1 MDSSSEKFPFNQRP
15 NKKLS
20 DYIIEDEESEGII
33 SDLPFNTEDDQEIST
48 KDIRICTD
56 PASPFFMEPEGD
68 GINLS
73 DGFGSDVNN
82 SMLDGR
88 SSNGF
93 NSNVNGSMLDGRSSN
108 GFNSNMNGSMLDGRS
123 SNGFNSNMNGS
134 MLDGRSSNDFNS
146 NINDASSK
154 IPNVGDLPIGFRN
167 ILPKEEIEVLSLS
180 DDKIGSENLK
190 NHVISDDDRRV
201 KPSKETTNKAVIAL
215 VTIGALLMM
224 WYTFFAQPTAANSK
238 QLQLK
243 QNDSGSWDIRF
254 TDMYQQRKIGTASEI
269 SAPSYSSTKASFH
282 VSLSKPGDE
291 ITYNLTIK
299 NNGSLNA
306 KVSSIYVMP
315 ENNDGDSILY
325 FVDGINVGDF
335 LDAGKSTNMAVTA
348 KFNSNGSPVS
358 GVVKSVSVIIN
369 YVQR

>member
-1 MDSSSEKFPFNQRP
+1 
-15 NKKLS
+15 
-20 DYIIEDEESEGII
+20 
-33 SDLPFNTEDDQEIST
+33 
-48 KDIRICTD
+48 
-56 PASPFFMEPEGD
+56 
-68 GINLS
+68 
-73 DGFGSDVNN
+73 
-82 SMLDGR
+82 
-88 SSNGF
+88 
-93 NSNVNGSMLDGRSSN
+93 
-108 GFNSNMNGSMLDGRS
+108 MNGSMLDGRS
-123 SNGFNSNMNGS
+123 SNG
-134 MLDGRSSNDFNS
+134 FNS

-180 DDKIGSENLK
+180 DDKIGSDNLK

>member
-1 MDSSSEKFPFNQRP
+1 MDSSSEKFPFNQMP
-15 NKKLS
+15 NKNLS

-82 SMLDGR
+82 SMFDGR

-108 GFNSNMNGSMLDGRS
+108 G
-123 SNGFNSNMNGS
+123 
-134 MLDGRSSNDFNS
+134 FNS

-180 DDKIGSENLK
+180 DDKIGSDNLK

-224 WYTFFAQPTAANSK
+224 WYTFFAQPTASNSK

>member
-82 SMLDGR
+82 SMFDG
-88 SSNGF
+88 S
-93 NSNVNGSMLDGRSSN
+93 SSN

-123 SNGFNSNMNGS
+123 SNG
-134 MLDGRSSNDFNS
+134 FNS

-180 DDKIGSENLK
+180 DDKIGSDNLK

-224 WYTFFAQPTAANSK
+224 WYTFFAQPTASNSK